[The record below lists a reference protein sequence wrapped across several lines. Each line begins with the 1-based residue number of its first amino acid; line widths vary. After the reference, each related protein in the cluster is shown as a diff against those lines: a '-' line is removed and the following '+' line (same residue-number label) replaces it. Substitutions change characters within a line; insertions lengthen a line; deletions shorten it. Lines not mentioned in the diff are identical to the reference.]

1 MDTSA
6 KAGSVEKDRSVHEV
20 VRWDP
25 AGSTTNAVSATQKLP
40 QFACGNKE
48 FLPHK
53 RDDPRQGGRRRR
65 SSCIS
70 PGGSG

>member
-1 MDTSA
+1 MA
-6 KAGSVEKDRSVHEV
+6 VEAEA
-20 VRWDP
+20 P
-25 AGSTTNAVSATQKLP
+25 APNRRMWMNDGLGITHRGP
-40 QFACGNKE
+40 HCGE
-48 FLPHK
+48 FLPGK